1 MIYDKSLNLT
11 SYKFDVFV
19 SLTEIRFWNSSLGV
33 MGMYPPFLE
42 NFFSRDF

>member
-1 MIYDKSLNLT
+1 MICDKSLNFI

-19 SLTEIRFWNSSLGV
+19 SLTEIRFWNSSLGT
-33 MGMYPPFLE
+33 MGMSPPFLE